1 MMLEFAF
8 RHEFRAKH
16 CIHIEL
22 FSCRLERT
30 IDNGNGKLQN
40 IIDMMDLSM
49 ETQYISKFDHLE
61 LRNRTSCEICYLYL
75 YC

>member
-1 MMLEFAF
+1 MMLEFAV

-40 IIDMMDLSM
+40 IIDMMDLTL
-49 ETQYISKFDHLE
+49 ETK
-61 LRNRTSCEICYLYL
+61 
-75 YC
+75 